1 MDMQKIVHIRTAVVT
16 YFLLVLF
23 SPGSIVAAQGDPIG
37 FSLSGASVTEKDTFT
52 IALNAETLLT
62 GREVYAY
69 RFQVTYSPSY
79 VEFLGMEGTGPVLS
93 GWDAPVVNS
102 MNAGTLVLAGAGAQP
117 LSGSGEM
124 INLRFRS
131 LRSGNAWISFNTT
144 ESYLNEGN
152 PASAYVN
159 GLVSAAAISVP
170 NISPDNAQLYIG
182 GEVKMTVSGGE
193 APYTYAVSDPLVA
206 QVTGGDTIRATGPG
220 TTRVSVTDG
229 NGEVSVTTG
238 VFDVRAIRMDQEE
251 VSVWPADTFYVPVRL
266 EIAPGTSVYSGR
278 FELAH
283 SGSLTGLQGDVLQG
297 DFPAIISNH
306 AKSGRM
312 TVSFASST
320 GITGNGLL
328 CYLAFR
334 ASSSGN
340 QFVRFE
346 NMRFNESLLAWTTQ
360 SNYYVNVRAL
370 PTLSMSPNSGT
381 LMWGEQVKLNVS
393 NGTAPYTYRVSDPEI
408 ASVDIQGNLT
418 AITGGQVRVTAT
430 DVNGATMTSG
440 VFTVTDN
447 RVTIY
452 DAEGVLDTETRVP
465 ILTSSLPQGKAVFSY
480 LANVS
485 FDNTYLEF
493 VRTESAGNNGLVQA
507 SLSGNTIEMAGAL
520 SQGVSSGVLG
530 YLVFNIRNA
539 LPING
544 TTVVNI
550 HSFSA
555 NEQSLISSLESGSVR
570 RVEQTSYRPVAI
582 AGLDFSLQE
591 GTAGQLDG
599 SASFDLDND
608 PLTYTWTAPGGIL
621 LDDPASPTTGF
632 IAPYVEEDTEFIF
645 TLVVSDGTNDSDPA
659 EVRVTV
665 LQVNYPPEANAGPD
679 ANYVEGSS
687 VSLNGSLSFDPDG
700 DALSF
705 TWQALDGIVLFNANS
720 INPSFILPQV
730 AENTSYRFTLVVND
744 GAVNSA
750 KDTVV
755 ITAINVN
762 KKPVAF
768 AGGDFRV
775 EENAQASLDGSLSFD
790 ADNDALT
797 YRWTAPPE
805 VTLSSETVASPAFT
819 APAVIRD
826 SVLRFE
832 LVVNDGSRDSDPDAV
847 LVTVENLDILNTAT
861 QLTGVTLADM
871 DSAVID
877 TTAAMVTL
885 YLPYGTDIRSLSPQF
900 ALSEG
905 AMLQPGNGS
914 IQNFS
919 VPVYYRVTAEDGITS
934 RLWKVEVFSGEISV
948 ARTLEPGWNW
958 LSLNV
963 APQDRDINTL
973 FGGLALEEMDY
984 LKSTSYSSVYFNA
997 TGWFGNLSVFPQHRV
1012 LKFKKGT
1019 GEQLVVAGREIN
1031 PAIIPLPVTEGW
1043 NDLPYLLRTNAT
1055 PGTAL
1060 DPATLPGGEVLLKG
1074 ASGVSVYYAGSGWTG
1089 ELDSLRVL
1097 HGYRIH
1103 VASPGNLYY
1112 DPAAATKKS
1121 ASTKA
1126 GNAGAETQNYAGT
1139 AKAGNA
1145 GVDTQKKSGSAA
1157 GTEENAMGTA
1167 ATGTEEKAMG
1177 AAATGTQKNAMG
1189 AAAVDRSALIA
1200 AYGLAPHAY
1209 EYSATMIAEAVSADG
1224 YPATR
1229 EGDVLVA
1236 LDGSE
1241 TRGVAPA
1248 SYVPALDRYI
1258 FIMSIYA
1265 HNEGAPVTFSI
1276 HREGEEGPVQADLSL
1291 NFSHDEII
1299 GAAYEPQALLISDLY
1314 LGAGNAVRNSLE
1326 VYPNPATDQ
1335 LFLRSPA
1342 EVREIRMY
1350 DLSGKQ
1356 VLHIFP
1362 HSRGETDAG
1371 GIPDADRSVQD
1382 ALVPHAASITIDVHQ
1397 LEQGI
1402 YMLEA
1407 VTGEEVLVKKIVKTS
1422 R

>member
-1 MDMQKIVHIRTAVVT
+1 MDMQKKAHYSTVLAAG
-16 YFLLVLF
+16 FLALLICL
-23 SPGSIVAAQGDPIG
+23 GSTVAAQGDPIG

-52 IALNAETLLT
+52 IALNAGTDLT
-62 GREVYAY
+62 GREVYSY
-69 RFQVTYSPSY
+69 RFHITYSPAY
-79 VEFLGMEGTGPVLS
+79 FEYLGTAGTGSVLS
-93 GWDAPVVNS
+93 GWGAPVENN
-102 MNAGTLVLAGAGAQP
+102 MNAGTLVLAGAGTQP
-117 LSGSGEM
+117 LSGNGEM
-124 INLRFRS
+124 IYLRFRS
-131 LRSGNAWISFNTT
+131 VRSGNAWISFNTT

-152 PASAYVN
+152 PASTYVN
-159 GLVSAAAISVP
+159 GLISSAAISVP

-193 APYTYAVSDPLVA
+193 APYTYAVSNPLVA
-206 QVTGGDTIRATGPG
+206 QISGGDTVRATGPG

-238 VFDVRAIRMDQEE
+238 VFDVRAIRMDLEE

-283 SGSLTGLQGDVLQG
+283 SGNLTGLQGDILQG
-297 DFPAIISNH
+297 DFPVIISNN

-312 TVSFASST
+312 SVSFASPT
-320 GITGNGLL
+320 GITGDGLL

-334 ASSSGN
+334 ANSSGN
-340 QFVRFE
+340 QLIRFE

-360 SNYYVNVRAL
+360 SNYYINVRAL
-370 PTLSMSPNSGT
+370 PTLYMTPNSGT
-381 LMWGEQVKLNVS
+381 LMWGEQVKLNVT

-440 VFTVTDN
+440 VFTVNDN
-447 RVTIY
+447 RVSIF
-452 DAEGVLDTETRVP
+452 DAEGVLDAETRVP
-465 ILTSSLPQGKAVFSY
+465 ILTSSLPQGKAVYSF
-480 LANVS
+480 LAGVS
-485 FDNTYLEF
+485 FNSTYLEF

-507 SLSGNTIEMAGAL
+507 SLSGNTIEVAGAL
-520 SQGVSSGVLG
+520 SQGVTSGVLG

-539 LPING
+539 LSINS
-544 TTVVNI
+544 TTPVNML
-550 HSFSA
+550 SFSA
-555 NEQSLISSLESGSVR
+555 NENSLVSSLQNGTVR

-608 PLTYTWTAPGGIL
+608 PLTYDWTAPDGIL
-621 LDDPASPTTGF
+621 LDDPASPTPAF
-632 IAPYVEEDTEFIF
+632 FAPYVEENTEYIF
-645 TLVVSDGTNDSDPA
+645 TLVVNDGTNDSDPA
-659 EVRVTV
+659 EVRMTV
-665 LQVNYPPEANAGPD
+665 LQVNYPPQSNAGPD

-687 VSLNGSLSFDPDG
+687 VSLDGSLSFDPDG
-700 DALSF
+700 DALSY

-720 INPSFILPQV
+720 IRPSFILPQV
-730 AENTSYRFTLVVND
+730 ASNTSYRFTLVVND

-755 ITAINVN
+755 ITSVNVN

-775 EENAQASLDGSLSFD
+775 DENAQAVLDGTLSYD
-790 ADNDALT
+790 ADNDPLT

-805 VTLSSETVASPAFT
+805 VTLSSATVAAPAFT

-832 LVVNDGSRDSDPDAV
+832 LVVNDGSRNSDPDVV
-847 LVTVENLDILNTAT
+847 LVTVVNLDILNTAT
-861 QLTGVTLADM
+861 HITGVTLGGM

-877 TTAAMVTL
+877 TTAASVMLHV
-885 YLPYGTDIRSLSPQF
+885 PYGTDIRSLAPQF
-900 ALSEG
+900 SLSEG

-914 IQNFS
+914 TQNFS
-919 VPVYYRVTAEDGITS
+919 VPVYYRVTAEDGVTS
-934 RLWKVEVFSGEISV
+934 RLWRVEVFSGEISV
-948 ARTLEPGWNW
+948 ARILEPGWNW

-973 FGGLALEEMDY
+973 FGGLTLEEMDY
-984 LKSTSYSSVYFNA
+984 LKSTSYSSVYYNA
-997 TGWFGNLSVFPQHRV
+997 TGWFGNLSVFPQQRV

-1019 GEQLVVAGREIN
+1019 GEQLVVTGHEIN
-1031 PAIIPLPVTEGW
+1031 PAITPVPVTEGW
-1043 NDLPYLLRTNAT
+1043 NDLPYLLRKNTAI
-1055 PGTAL
+1055 GGAL
-1060 DPATLPGGEVLLKG
+1060 DAGTLPGGDLLLKG
-1074 ASGVSVYYAGSGWTG
+1074 ATGVAVYYAGSGWTG

-1103 VASPGNLYY
+1103 VASAGALYF
-1112 DPAAATKKS
+1112 DPAASQKKTEAS
-1121 ASTKA
+1121 AQQKA
-1126 GNAGAETQNYAGT
+1126 GDAIQDQPGA
-1139 AKAGNA
+1139 
-1145 GVDTQKKSGSAA
+1145 SAQTGA
-1157 GTEENAMGTA
+1157 GTA
-1167 ATGTEEKAMG
+1167 ATRKSGV
-1177 AAATGTQKNAMG
+1177 AATG
-1189 AAAVDRSALIA
+1189 DRQALLS
-1200 AYGLAPHAY
+1200 AYGLTPQAY

-1224 YPATR
+1224 FPATR
-1229 EGDVLVA
+1229 EGDVLLA
-1236 LDGSE
+1236 LDGLE

-1248 SYVPALDRYI
+1248 VYVPALGRYI

-1265 HNEGAPVTFSI
+1265 YNEGEPVTFSI
-1276 HREGEEGPVQADLSL
+1276 HREGEEGALQADLVL
-1291 NFSHDEII
+1291 NFSHDAII
-1299 GAAYEPQALLISDLY
+1299 GEAYDPQPLVISDLY
-1314 LGAGNAVRNSLE
+1314 LDAGNTVRNSLE
-1326 VYPNPATDQ
+1326 VYPNPVTDQ

-1342 EVREIRMY
+1342 EVNEIRMY
-1350 DLSGKQ
+1350 DMSGKQ
-1356 VLHIFP
+1356 VVHIFP
-1362 HSRGETDAG
+1362 HFQGGPVTS
-1371 GIPDADRSVQD
+1371 GIPGADRATQD
-1382 ALVPHAASITIDVHQ
+1382 SGVHHAGTITIDVQQ

-1402 YMLEA
+1402 YTVEA
-1407 VTGEEVLVKKIVKTS
+1407 VTGDEVLVRKIIKTS

>member
-1 MDMQKIVHIRTAVVT
+1 MQKSAHYSTVVAT
-16 YFLLVLF
+16 FFLALF
-23 SPGSIVAAQGDPIG
+23 LSPGSVVAAQGDPIG

-69 RFQVTYSPSY
+69 RFHITYSPAY
-79 VEFLGMEGTGPVLS
+79 FEYLGTGGAGPVLS
-93 GWDAPVVNS
+93 GWDAPVENS

-117 LSGSGEM
+117 LSGNGEM
-124 INLRFRS
+124 IYLRFRS

-144 ESYLNEGN
+144 GSYLNEGN
-152 PASAYVN
+152 PSSAYVN
-159 GLVSAAAISVP
+159 GLVSAAALSVP

-193 APYTYAVSDPLVA
+193 APYTYAVSNPLVA
-206 QVTGGDTIRATGPG
+206 QVTGGDTVRATGPG

-229 NGEVSVTTG
+229 KGEVSVTTG
-238 VFDVRAIRMDQEE
+238 VFDVRAIRMDMEE

-283 SGSLTGLQGDVLQG
+283 SGNLTGLQGDILQG
-297 DFPAIISNH
+297 DFPVILSNN

-334 ASSSGN
+334 GNSSGN
-340 QFVRFE
+340 QFIRFE

-360 SNYYVNVRAL
+360 SNYYINVRAL
-370 PTLSMSPNSGT
+370 PTLYMSPNSGT

-393 NGTAPYTYRVSDPEI
+393 NGTAPYTYKVSDPEI

-418 AITGGQVRVTAT
+418 AITGGRVQVTAT

-452 DAEGVLDTETRVP
+452 DAEGVLDAETRVP
-465 ILTSSLPQGKAVFSY
+465 ILTSSLPQGKAVYSY
-480 LANVS
+480 LATAS
-485 FDNTYLEF
+485 FDNTYLQF

-530 YLVFNIRNA
+530 YLVFNIRTA
-539 LPING
+539 LPINST
-544 TTVVNI
+544 TTVNML
-550 HSFSA
+550 SFSA
-555 NEQSLISSLESGSVR
+555 NENSLVSSLKNGTVR

-599 SASFDLDND
+599 TASFDLDDD
-608 PLTYTWTAPGGIL
+608 PLTYAWSAPAGIL
-621 LDDPASPTTGF
+621 LDDPASPTAGF

-645 TLVVSDGTNDSDPA
+645 TLVVNDGTNDSDPA

-700 DALSF
+700 DALSY

-720 INPSFILPQV
+720 VRPSFILPQV
-730 AENTSYRFTLVVND
+730 AQNTAYRFTLVVND

-755 ITAINVN
+755 ITSVNVN

-775 EENAQASLDGSLSFD
+775 DENAQAALDGSLSYD
-790 ADNDALT
+790 ADNDPLT

-805 VTLSSETVASPAFT
+805 VILSSASVAAPTFT

-847 LVTVENLDILNTAT
+847 LVTVVNLDILNTAT
-861 QLTGVTLADM
+861 HITGVALVDM

-877 TTAAMVTL
+877 TTAATVMLHV
-885 YLPYGTDIRSLSPQF
+885 PYGTDIRSLSPQF
-900 ALSEG
+900 TLSEG

-914 IQNFS
+914 MQNFS

-973 FGGLALEEMDY
+973 FGGLALGEMDY
-984 LKSTSYSSVYFNA
+984 LKSTSYSSVYYNA

-1012 LKFKKGT
+1012 LRFRKGT

-1031 PAIIPLPVTEGW
+1031 PAITPVPVTEGW
-1043 NDLPYLLRTNAT
+1043 NDLPYLLRTNAL
-1055 PGTAL
+1055 PGAAL

-1074 ASGVSVYYAGSGWTG
+1074 ASGASVYYESSGWTG
-1089 ELDSLRVL
+1089 EIDSLRVL

-1103 VASPGNLYY
+1103 VASAGNLYY
-1112 DPAAATKKS
+1112 DPAASAKK
-1121 ASTKA
+1121 AA
-1126 GNAGAETQNYAGT
+1126 T

-1145 GVDTQKKSGSAA
+1145 GVDTKKNTATATGNAGADTQKKSG
-1157 GTEENAMGTA
+1157 TA
-1167 ATGTEEKAMG
+1167 TVA
-1177 AAATGTQKNAMG
+1177 
-1189 AAAVDRSALIA
+1189 DRQALFT

-1229 EGDVLVA
+1229 EGDVLLA
-1236 LDGSE
+1236 LGGTA

-1248 SYVPALDRYI
+1248 SYVPALGRYI

-1265 HNEGAPVTFSI
+1265 HNEGVPVTFSI
-1276 HREGEEGPVQADLSL
+1276 HREGEEGTVQADLSL
-1291 NFSHDEII
+1291 NFSQDEII
-1299 GAAYEPQALLISDLY
+1299 GAAYDPQALVISDLY
-1314 LGAGNAVRNSLE
+1314 LGAGNAVRNRLE
-1326 VYPNPATDQ
+1326 VYPNPVTDQ
-1335 LFLRSPA
+1335 LFLRAPA

-1350 DLSGKQ
+1350 DMSGKQ
-1356 VLHIFP
+1356 VVHTFP
-1362 HSRGETDAG
+1362 
-1371 GIPDADRSVQD
+1371 
-1382 ALVPHAASITIDVHQ
+1382 LVSHITIDVHR

-1402 YMLEA
+1402 YTLEA
-1407 VTGEEVLVKKIVKTS
+1407 VTGDEVLVRKIVKTS